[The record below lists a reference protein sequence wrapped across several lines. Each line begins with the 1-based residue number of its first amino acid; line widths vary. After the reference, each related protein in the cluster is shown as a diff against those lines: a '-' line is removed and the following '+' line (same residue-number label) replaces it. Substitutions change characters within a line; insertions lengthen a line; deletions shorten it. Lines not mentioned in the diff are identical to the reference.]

1 MEFLLWFSFSVP
13 RIFPPA
19 AASIDIHTGVEQAAC
34 FFFFFF
40 LAPHQYLA
48 ELDPLLTSASSFF
61 FCINLSSFL
70 IPPHLPPDL
79 RIYLLFVFSPR
90 CSPTSSRHVRLSFLY
105 TPSPHTHTSPSP
117 RNLPLP
123 FALKSPTSRAPHLPT
138 SCAPLPRPLHL
149 PTSCALLPRPL
160 LVPLK
165 SLSSFLPKWLRRRPR
180 GTNTI

>member
-1 MEFLLWFSFSVP
+1 MFSF
-13 RIFPPA
+13 
-19 AASIDIHTGVEQAAC
+19 
-34 FFFFFF
+34 F
-40 LAPHQYLA
+40 LFLYLSLHQYLV
-48 ELDPLLTSASSFF
+48 ELDTLHTSS
-61 FCINLSSFL
+61 SSFL
-70 IPPHLPPDL
+70 YFSLPSFVTLFHLPPDL
-79 RIYLLFVFSPR
+79 VNLSPLRLIASLLPNFFMST
-90 CSPTSSRHVRLSFLY
+90 CD
-105 TPSPHTHTSPSP
+105 THLFTSPSSSPASP

>member
-34 FFFFFF
+34 FFFLFF

-48 ELDPLLTSASSFF
+48 ELDPLLTSTSSFF
-61 FCINLSSFL
+61 FCINLSSFV

-105 TPSPHTHTSPSP
+105 TPSPPHTHFPFSSQLTSSFRFKISHFPCSTSSYFLCSSPSPSSSSYFLCSSPSPSP
-117 RNLPLP
+117 R
-123 FALKSPTSRAPHLPT
+123 PT
-138 SCAPLPRPLHL
+138 
-149 PTSCALLPRPL
+149 
-160 LVPLK
+160 
-165 SLSSFLPKWLRRRPR
+165 
-180 GTNTI
+180 